1 MILLMFTGVVAFSFV
16 SGAISSLMVSLDEQ
30 TSDENDKLGRCRMLQ
45 KEFKFS
51 DETFH
56 ALMKNIGRKETVPE
70 TSWLVDQ
77 ISGAKN
83 LKRKICRM
91 VYKEYEKLQFLKL
104 VNEDFKYDLIKFI
117 TESVAVVCKQKE
129 DTIFFKGKKISNF
142 YIVLEGEVEYY
153 FPPKHESASAKAY
166 LTLKPND
173 SFGFE
178 DVLYNMALDDLITL
192 NDNVRYFED
201 YEVSTGSKRR
211 FSCRVSQ
218 TGNSGFAKLMFVSS
232 VKLMTAVQAEFTDA
246 CQSVFEYQLYS
257 FKKLLF

>member
-56 ALMKNIGRKETVPE
+56 ALMKNIGRVETVPE

-91 VYKEYEKLQFLKL
+91 VYKKYENLQFLKL
-104 VNEDFKYDLIKFI
+104 VSEDFKYDLIKFI
-117 TESVAVVCKQKE
+117 TENVTVVRKKKNDE
-129 DTIFFKGKKISNF
+129 IFLSKKVSNF
-142 YIVLEGEVEYY
+142 YIVLDGEVEYF
-153 FPPKHESASAKAY
+153 FPSKFKSASGKAF

-178 DVLYNMALDDLITL
+178 DVLYKMAPDDLIML
-192 NDNVRYFED
+192 NDNVMYFED
-201 YEVSTGSKRR
+201 YEISAGCKRR
-211 FSCRVSQ
+211 FSCRVSKA
-218 TGNSGFAKLMFVSS
+218 GDSGEAKFMFVSV
-232 VKLMTAVQAEFTDA
+232 VKLMTAVQSEFTDA